1 VDLVAVDTVENST
14 MQQPCQKFEEYPVLL
29 LLPQLQRNT
38 CSHAGV
44 IGYTIQLLKDQ
55 VDFVLKNKSE
65 DQNFLGASLYNL
77 LKIVAELYWDVASS
91 STLSS

>member
-1 VDLVAVDTVENST
+1 MVI
-14 MQQPCQKFEEYPVLL
+14 
-29 LLPQLQRNT
+29 NT
-38 CSHAGV
+38 CPHAGV

-77 LKIVAELYWDVASS
+77 LKIVAVVEEGATQDILQISDRVKQINSFEFD
-91 STLSS
+91 